1 MLVAKLIQELTR
13 SRAKEKNHEI
23 HESPRESTHSFAKAI
38 VVARAYRQ
46 GTSSCSWAFTYSTY
60 SFNAEVRSVNR
71 KGKRRCAELFL
82 CHDIADPSYE
92 RATLVSTARWILFIF
107 IILDKLIVKEINKEK
122 WQLDQE
128 NEVTAATLKIRKRE
142 KIKNPEITC

>member
-1 MLVAKLIQELTR
+1 MSQSRAHVIQFVKEISRAIVIKEMLVAKLIQELTR

-92 RATLVSTARWILFIF
+92 RATLVSTARWSKHMKI
-107 IILDKLIVKEINKEK
+107 EK
-122 WQLDQE
+122 QG
-128 NEVTAATLKIRKRE
+128 
-142 KIKNPEITC
+142 ITRAIS

>member
-1 MLVAKLIQELTR
+1 MKEINKEKWQLDQENEVTAAECIFMLNSSR

-71 KGKRRCAELFL
+71 KGKRANDYKHSRTSELL
-82 CHDIADPSYE
+82 LYQRLAG
-92 RATLVSTARWILFIF
+92 LST
-107 IILDKLIVKEINKEK
+107 
-122 WQLDQE
+122 
-128 NEVTAATLKIRKRE
+128 
-142 KIKNPEITC
+142 

>member
-92 RATLVSTARWILFIF
+92 RATLVSTARWSKHMKI
-107 IILDKLIVKEINKEK
+107 EK
-122 WQLDQE
+122 QG
-128 NEVTAATLKIRKRE
+128 
-142 KIKNPEITC
+142 ITRAIS